1 MAHVN
6 PKNKRF
12 TKIWKNSKAGKLWSW
27 NIPGIFIIYRLVLHI
42 YTHPYTHVFN
52 IYLHSVRHW
61 RRRQDSN
68 LIFQLHNFPAFEF
81 FQIFVKRLCKHTLRM
96 STQNSWFK
104 FVYIRESVPRML
116 LLIITSC
123 KKPLLADFTYKNTQ
137 NRDTHWFWLN
147 FRAKIP
153 SFSRNKF
160 VYMCRRLEISE
171 VGH

>member
-1 MAHVN
+1 MEYYTEAIYRQIYVTSLLATFNHVY
-6 PKNKRF
+6 PLHDCPHF
-12 TKIWKNSKAGKLWSW
+12 IVICMIVSW
-27 NIPGIFIIYRLVLHI
+27 PGIFIIYRLVLHI
-42 YTHPYTHVFN
+42 YTHPYTRVSN

-81 FQIFVKRLCKHTLRM
+81 FQIFVK
-96 STQNSWFK
+96 
-104 FVYIRESVPRML
+104 L
-116 LLIITSC
+116 LFLGFTCAI
-123 KKPLLADFTYKNTQ
+123 TYKNTQ
-137 NRDTHWFWLN
+137 NRDTHWFWWN
-147 FRAKIP
+147 FHAKIP